1 MRFRFASRK
10 LEALYTAEKGARKFP
25 PEIIDAFFEVM
36 AIIDA
41 ASDERDFYAVK
52 SLHYEKLSGKRAE
65 DHSMRLNDQWRLIVR
80 IEEDDKEKR
89 VLVIALEDYH

>member
-10 LEALYTAEKGARKFP
+10 LEALYTREKGARKFP
-25 PEIIDAFFEVM
+25 PEIIDAFFDVM
-36 AIIDA
+36 AVIAA

-52 SLHYEKLSGKRAE
+52 SLHYKNLSGTRAG

-80 IEEDDKEKR
+80 MEKDAEGKY
-89 VLVIALEDYH
+89 VLVISLEDYH